1 MQKPTLFA
9 LWCALM
15 LSAAVPVVSAQT
27 QAKGS
32 SQAYPAKPIRFVIAF
47 TPGGPSD
54 ILSRLVGTKL
64 SQRVGQPV
72 VLDNRPGAGGNIAGE
87 IVAKSVPDGHTL
99 MIANNAVLAA
109 NATLYKKMTFSPEK
123 ELTPVVWV
131 ASQPNI
137 LVVHP
142 SVPVNSV
149 KEFIA
154 YAKARPGQLNYAS
167 SGSGAAA
174 HLAAELFKSMT
185 RVDMVHIPFK
195 GAGPALADVL
205 AGNSQLIFATALS
218 VQPYL
223 QAGRL
228 RPLAVT
234 TAKRIDT
241 FPNLP
246 TVAESG
252 VPGFEASTWHGMVV
266 PTGTPRA
273 IIMRLNS
280 EVNAILKQPDVVKLL
295 TNQGAE
301 IEGGTPE
308 KFAAHIKS
316 EVPKWAKVIKDSG
329 ARVD

>member
-1 MQKPTLFA
+1 MRKIF
-9 LWCALM
+9 
-15 LSAAVPVVSAQT
+15 VSALYMLCAWLAAAT
-27 QAKGS
+27 AFDAS
-32 SQAYPAKPIRFVIAF
+32 AQAYPTKPIRFVIAF

-64 SQRVGQPV
+64 SQSLGQPV
-72 VLDNRPGAGGNIAGE
+72 VFDNRPGAGGNIAGE

-99 MIANNAVLAA
+99 MIANNGVLAA
-109 NATLYKKMTFSPEK
+109 NATLYKKMTFNPDK

-149 KEFIA
+149 KELIA
-154 YAKARPGQLNYAS
+154 YLKARPGQLNYAS

-174 HLAAELFKSMT
+174 HLSAELFKSMT
-185 RVDMVHIPFK
+185 KTDMVHIPFK
-195 GAGPALADVL
+195 GAGPALTDVL
-205 AGNSQLIFATALS
+205 AGNTRLIFATALS
-218 VQPYL
+218 VQPYI
-223 QAGRL
+223 QSGRL

-234 TAKRIDT
+234 TPKRMESM
-241 FPNLP
+241 PNLP
-246 TVAESG
+246 TIAESG
-252 VPGFEASTWHGMVV
+252 VKGFDASTWHGMVV

-273 IIMRLNS
+273 IIARLNS

-308 KFAAHIKS
+308 RFAAFVKS
-316 EVPKWAKVIKDSG
+316 EGPKWAKVIKESG
-329 ARVD
+329 ASVD